1 MKTLKESL
9 LDNTEKSIA
18 ASPASIMCPAPKVR
32 EFQKNAF
39 GGQFI
44 DWRCPELI
52 QNYIHNLDNAYFKY
66 CSKSDIV
73 GVRVSIH
80 SKYEIYTYLI
90 TDDGSYSTAIE
101 LKGVGDTASTIP
113 NAKKGAVEFF
123 QYLANHPEGFEK
135 VFDYANKCHN
145 ELKTKGMCNNKTYG
159 EILKY

>member
-9 LDNTEKSIA
+9 LDNTEKSLA
-18 ASPASIMCPAPKVR
+18 ANPASIMCPVPKVR
-32 EFQKNAF
+32 DFQKNVF

-44 DWRCPELI
+44 DWRCPGLI
-52 QNYIHNLDNAYFKY
+52 QNYIHNLDNTYFEY

-73 GVRVSIH
+73 GIRVSIH
-80 SKYEIYTYLI
+80 SKYEIYTYLF
-90 TDDGSYSTAIE
+90 TNDGSYSTAIE

-113 NAKKGAVEFF
+113 NAKKDAVEFF

-135 VFDYANKCHN
+135 VFAYANKCHN
-145 ELKTKGMCNNKTYG
+145 ELKTKGMCNNKTYS

>member
-9 LDNTEKSIA
+9 LDNTEKSLA
-18 ASPASIMCPAPKVR
+18 ANPASIMWPVPKVR
-32 EFQKNAF
+32 EFQKNVW

-44 DWRCPELI
+44 DWRCPGLI
-52 QNYIHNLDNAYFKY
+52 QNYIHNLDNIYFEY

-73 GVRVSIH
+73 GIRVSIH
-80 SKYEIYTYLI
+80 SKYEIYTYLF
-90 TDDGSYSTAIE
+90 TNDGSHSTAIE

-113 NAKKGAVEFF
+113 NAKKSAVEFF

-135 VFDYANKCHN
+135 VFAYANKCHN
-145 ELKTKGMCNNKTYG
+145 ELKTKGICNNKAYS